1 MKQHKLTAIH
11 EAVLVNNHEALKLM
25 IDKLQANPLPDIN
38 DKNRKELLYKKYEDF
53 FELNKIVE
61 YQNAEKAFNE
71 FI

>member
-1 MKQHKLTAIH
+1 MADHG
-11 EAVLVNNHEALKLM
+11 VGFLKK
-25 IDKLQANPLPDIN
+25 IDDEVKYH

>member
-1 MKQHKLTAIH
+1 MFGSENDGKLRFWGG
-11 EAVLVNNHEALKLM
+11 
-25 IDKLQANPLPDIN
+25 Q
-38 DKNRKELLYKKYEDF
+38 KYDDF